1 MDLSKQ
7 LVKDFVEVTGDSKR
21 TDTTVY
27 GTIVENNGV
36 MCVRI
41 DGSDEITPIVSTT
54 TVKEGERVT
63 VQIRNHQAV
72 VTGNT
77 TNPSIGINEENGLR
91 SAIEKSINS
100 IRLEVADD
108 INGLNSRLDIT
119 DTSITAI
126 VKKQD
131 TFSEFKQTVE
141 GFSFMG
147 NGGTV
152 KISGGDINLTGH
164 ITLSD
169 MTDATKEAVTGSK
182 SEFSPNGTSN
192 WTTVMTSV
200 DKYRRDWDYNKNAW
214 GPVYQFRGTD
224 GSDATVPTY
233 ITQTVIAKGKVQ
245 APYIM
250 GTEFSIH
257 PESKNDA
264 SGSFNIYGM
273 FGGYENHMFKIEY
286 FDGGFSPNINIDSP
300 CNAYMYYGHGP
311 VEPVEETLDHG
322 SLIYFLGT
330 VDFTQATVE
339 GLTATFA

>member
-54 TVKEGERVT
+54 TVKEGDRVT
-63 VQIRNHQAV
+63 VHIRNHQTV

-91 SAIEKSINS
+91 SAIEQSINS

-119 DTSITAI
+119 NTSITTI
-126 VKKQD
+126 VEKQD
-131 TFSEFKQTVE
+131 KFSEFQQTVE

-147 NGGTV
+147 SGGTV
-152 KISGGDINLTGH
+152 KISGGNIDLTGC

-182 SEFSPNGTSN
+182 SEFSPDGTSN

-224 GSDATVPTY
+224 ATVPTY

-257 PESKNDA
+257 PESENDE

-273 FGGYENHMFKIEY
+273 FNGSENHMFKIEY
-286 FDGGFSPNINIDSP
+286 FDSGTSPSVTIDSP
-300 CNAYMYYGHGP
+300 CGAYMYYGHQP
-311 VEPVEETLDHG
+311 VTATGDLG
-322 SLIYFLGT
+322 SLIYFQGT
-330 VDFTQATVE
+330 VDFTQATVR

>member
-27 GTIVENNGV
+27 GTIVENNGA

-54 TVKEGERVT
+54 TVKEGDRVT
-63 VQIRNHQAV
+63 VHIRNHQTM

-91 SAIEKSINS
+91 SAIEQSINS

-108 INGLNSRLDIT
+108 INGLNSRLEIT
-119 DTSITAI
+119 DTSITTI

-131 TFSEFKQTVE
+131 SFSEFKQTVE

-147 NGGTV
+147 NGGNV
-152 KISGGDINLTGH
+152 KISGGDINLTGC

-224 GSDATVPTY
+224 ATVPTY

-257 PESKNDA
+257 PESENDE

-273 FGGYENHMFKIEY
+273 FNGSENHMFKIEY
-286 FDGGFSPNINIDSP
+286 FDSGTSPSVTIDSP
-300 CNAYMYYGHGP
+300 CGAYMYYGHQP
-311 VEPVEETLDHG
+311 VTATGDLG
-322 SLIYFLGT
+322 SLIYFQGT
-330 VDFTQATVE
+330 VDFTQATVR

>member
-27 GTIVENNGV
+27 GTIVENNGT

-54 TVKEGERVT
+54 TVKEGDRVT
-63 VQIRNHQAV
+63 VHIRNHQTV

-91 SAIEKSINS
+91 SAIEQSINS

-119 DTSITAI
+119 NTSITTI
-126 VKKQD
+126 VEKQD
-131 TFSEFKQTVE
+131 KFSEFQQTVE

-147 NGGTV
+147 SGGTV
-152 KISGGDINLTGH
+152 KISGGNIDLTGC

-182 SEFSPNGTSN
+182 SEFSPDGTSN
-192 WTTVMTSV
+192 WTTVMTSA

-214 GPVYQFRGTD
+214 GPVYQFRGT
-224 GSDATVPTY
+224 DATVPTY

-257 PESKNDA
+257 PESENDA

-273 FGGYENHMFKIEY
+273 FNGSENHMFKIEY
-286 FDGGFSPNINIDSP
+286 FDSGSSPSVTIDSP
-300 CNAYMYYGHGP
+300 CGAYMYYGHSP
-311 VEPVEETLDHG
+311 VTATGDLG
-322 SLIYFLGT
+322 SLIYFQGT
-330 VDFTQATVE
+330 VDFTQATVR

>member
-27 GTIVENNGV
+27 GTIVENNGT

-54 TVKEGERVT
+54 TVKEGDRVT
-63 VQIRNHQAV
+63 VHIRNHQTV

-91 SAIEKSINS
+91 SAIEQSINS

-119 DTSITAI
+119 NTSITTI
-126 VKKQD
+126 VEKQD
-131 TFSEFKQTVE
+131 KFSEFQQTVE

-147 NGGTV
+147 SGGTV
-152 KISGGDINLTGH
+152 KISGGNIDLTGC

-182 SEFSPNGTSN
+182 SEFSPDGTSN

-200 DKYRRDWDYNKNAW
+200 DKYRRDWDYNKNTW
-214 GPVYQFRGTD
+214 GPVYQFRGT
-224 GSDATVPTY
+224 DATVPTY

-257 PESKNDA
+257 PESENDA

-273 FGGYENHMFKIEY
+273 FNGSENHMFKIEY
-286 FDGGFSPNINIDSP
+286 FDSGSSPSVTIDSP
-300 CNAYMYYGHGP
+300 CGAYMYYGHSP
-311 VEPVEETLDHG
+311 VTATGDLG
-322 SLIYFLGT
+322 SLIYFQGT
-330 VDFTQATVE
+330 VDFTQATVR

>member
-27 GTIVENNGV
+27 GTIVENNGA

-41 DGSDEITPIVSTT
+41 DGSDEITPIVSTA
-54 TVKEGERVT
+54 TVKEGDRVT
-63 VQIRNHQAV
+63 VHIRNHQTV

-91 SAIEKSINS
+91 SAIEQSINS

-119 DTSITAI
+119 NTSITTI
-126 VKKQD
+126 VEKQD
-131 TFSEFKQTVE
+131 SFSEFQQTVE

-147 NGGTV
+147 NGGNV
-152 KISGGDINLTGH
+152 KISGGDINLTGC

-182 SEFSPNGTSN
+182 SEFSPDGTSN

-224 GSDATVPTY
+224 ATVPTY

-257 PESKNDA
+257 PESENDE

-273 FGGYENHMFKIEY
+273 FNGSENHMFKIEY
-286 FDGGFSPNINIDSP
+286 FDSGTSPSVTIDSP
-300 CNAYMYYGHGP
+300 CGAYMYYGHQP
-311 VEPVEETLDHG
+311 VTATGDLG
-322 SLIYFLGT
+322 SLIYFQGT
-330 VDFTQATVE
+330 VDFTQATVR

>member
-27 GTIVENNGV
+27 GTIVENNGA

-54 TVKEGERVT
+54 TVKEGDRVT
-63 VQIRNHQAV
+63 VHIRNHQTV

-91 SAIEKSINS
+91 SAIEQSINS

-119 DTSITAI
+119 DTSITTI
-126 VKKQD
+126 VEKQD
-131 TFSEFKQTVE
+131 KFSEFQQTVE

-147 NGGTV
+147 SGGTV
-152 KISGGDINLTGH
+152 KISGGNIDLTGC

-182 SEFSPNGTSN
+182 SEFSPDGTSN

-200 DKYRRDWDYNKNAW
+200 DKYRRDWDYNTNSW
-214 GPVYQFRGTD
+214 GPVYQFRGT
-224 GSDATVPTY
+224 DATVPTY

-257 PESKNDA
+257 PESENDE

-273 FGGYENHMFKIEY
+273 FNGSENHMFKIEY
-286 FDGGFSPNINIDSP
+286 FDSGTSPSVTIDSP
-300 CNAYMYYGHGP
+300 CGAYMYYGHQP
-311 VEPVEETLDHG
+311 VTATKDLG
-322 SLIYFLGT
+322 SLIYFQGT
-330 VDFTQATVE
+330 VDFTQATVN

>member
-27 GTIVENNGV
+27 GTIVENNGA

-54 TVKEGERVT
+54 TVKEGDRVT
-63 VQIRNHQAV
+63 VHIRNHQTV
-72 VTGNT
+72 VNGNT

-119 DTSITAI
+119 DTSITTI

-131 TFSEFKQTVE
+131 NFSKFQQTVE

-152 KISGGDINLTGH
+152 KISGGNIDLTGC

-192 WTTVMTSV
+192 WTTVMTSA

-224 GSDATVPTY
+224 ATVPTY
-233 ITQTVIAKGKVQ
+233 VTQTVIAKGKVQ

-257 PESKNDA
+257 PESKNDE

-273 FGGYENHMFKIEY
+273 FNGSENHMFKIEY
-286 FDGGFSPNINIDSP
+286 YDSGSSPSVTIDSP
-300 CNAYMYYGHGP
+300 CGAYMYYGHPP
-311 VEPVEETLDHG
+311 VTATGDLG
-322 SLIYFLGT
+322 SLIYFQGA
-330 VDFTQATVE
+330 VDFTQATVR

>member
-27 GTIVENNGV
+27 GTIVENNGA

-54 TVKEGERVT
+54 TVKEGDRVT
-63 VQIRNHQAV
+63 VHIRNHQTV

-91 SAIEKSINS
+91 SAIEQSINS

-119 DTSITAI
+119 NTSITTI
-126 VKKQD
+126 VEKQD
-131 TFSEFKQTVE
+131 SFSEFQQTVE

-147 NGGTV
+147 NGGNV
-152 KISGGDINLTGH
+152 KISGGDINLTGC

-182 SEFSPNGTSN
+182 SEFSPDGTSN
-192 WTTVMTSV
+192 WTTVMTSA

-214 GPVYQFRGTD
+214 GPVYQFRGT
-224 GSDATVPTY
+224 DATVPTY

-257 PESKNDA
+257 PESENDE

-273 FGGYENHMFKIEY
+273 FNGSENHMFKIEY
-286 FDGGFSPNINIDSP
+286 FDSGTSPSVTIDSP
-300 CNAYMYYGHGP
+300 CGAYMYYGHQP
-311 VEPVEETLDHG
+311 VTATGDLG
-322 SLIYFLGT
+322 SLIYFQGT
-330 VDFTQATVE
+330 VDFTQATVR

>member
-27 GTIVENNGV
+27 GTIVDNNGA

-54 TVKEGERVT
+54 TVKEGDRVT
-63 VQIRNHQAV
+63 VHIRNHQTV

-91 SAIEKSINS
+91 SAIEQSINS

-119 DTSITAI
+119 NTSITTI
-126 VKKQD
+126 VEKQD
-131 TFSEFKQTVE
+131 KFSEFQQTVE

-147 NGGTV
+147 SGGTV
-152 KISGGDINLTGH
+152 KISGGNIDLTGC

-182 SEFSPNGTSN
+182 SEFSPDGTSN

-224 GSDATVPTY
+224 ATVPTY

-257 PESKNDA
+257 PESENDE

-273 FGGYENHMFKIEY
+273 FNGSENHMFKIEY
-286 FDGGFSPNINIDSP
+286 FDSGTSPSVTIDSP
-300 CNAYMYYGHGP
+300 CGAYMYYGHQP
-311 VEPVEETLDHG
+311 VTATGDLG
-322 SLIYFLGT
+322 SLIYFQGT
-330 VDFTQATVE
+330 VDFTQATVR

>member
-27 GTIVENNGV
+27 GTIVENNGA

-54 TVKEGERVT
+54 TVKEGDRVT
-63 VQIRNHQAV
+63 VHIRNHQTV

-91 SAIEKSINS
+91 SAIEQSINS

-119 DTSITAI
+119 NTSITTI
-126 VKKQD
+126 VEKQD
-131 TFSEFKQTVE
+131 KFSEFQQTVE

-147 NGGTV
+147 SGGTV
-152 KISGGDINLTGH
+152 KISGGNIDLTGC

-182 SEFSPNGTSN
+182 SEFSPDGTSN

-224 GSDATVPTY
+224 ATVPTY

-257 PESKNDA
+257 PESENDE

-273 FGGYENHMFKIEY
+273 FNGSENHMFKIEY
-286 FDGGFSPNINIDSP
+286 FDSGTSPSITIDSP
-300 CNAYMYYGHGP
+300 CGAYMYYGHQPITATGD
-311 VEPVEETLDHG
+311 LG
-322 SLIYFLGT
+322 SLIYFQGT
-330 VDFTQATVE
+330 VDFTQATVR

>member
-27 GTIVENNGV
+27 GTIVENNGA

-54 TVKEGERVT
+54 TVKEGDRVT
-63 VQIRNHQAV
+63 VHIRNHQTV

-91 SAIEKSINS
+91 SAIEQSINT

-119 DTSITAI
+119 NSSITTI
-126 VKKQD
+126 VEKQD
-131 TFSEFKQTVE
+131 SFSEFQQTVE

-147 NGGTV
+147 NGGNV
-152 KISGGDINLTGH
+152 KISGGDINLTGC

-182 SEFSPNGTSN
+182 SEFSPDGTSN

-224 GSDATVPTY
+224 ATVPTY

-257 PESKNDA
+257 PESENDA

-273 FGGYENHMFKIEY
+273 FNGSENHMFKIEY
-286 FDGGFSPNINIDSP
+286 FDSGTSPSVTIDSP
-300 CNAYMYYGHGP
+300 CGAYMYYGHSP
-311 VEPVEETLDHG
+311 VTATGDLG
-322 SLIYFLGT
+322 SLIYFQGT
-330 VDFTQATVE
+330 VDFTQATVR

>member
-54 TVKEGERVT
+54 TVKEGDRVT
-63 VQIRNHQAV
+63 VHIRNHQTV
-72 VTGNT
+72 VSGNT

-119 DTSITAI
+119 DTSITTI

-131 TFSEFKQTVE
+131 KFSEFQQTVE

-147 NGGTV
+147 SGGTV
-152 KISGGDINLTGH
+152 KISGGNIDLTGC

-200 DKYRRDWDYNKNAW
+200 DKYRRDWDYNKNTW
-214 GPVYQFRGTD
+214 GPVYQFRGT
-224 GSDATVPTY
+224 DATVPTY

-250 GTEFSIH
+250 GTEFSAI
-257 PESKNDA
+257 STTA
-264 SGSFNIYGM
+264 SS
-273 FGGYENHMFKIEY
+273 
-286 FDGGFSPNINIDSP
+286 
-300 CNAYMYYGHGP
+300 CA
-311 VEPVEETLDHG
+311 
-322 SLIYFLGT
+322 
-330 VDFTQATVE
+330 
-339 GLTATFA
+339 

>member
-27 GTIVENNGV
+27 GTIVENNGA

-54 TVKEGERVT
+54 TVKEGDRVT
-63 VQIRNHQAV
+63 VHIRNHQTV

-91 SAIEKSINS
+91 SAIEQSINT

-119 DTSITAI
+119 NTSITTI
-126 VKKQD
+126 VEKQD
-131 TFSEFKQTVE
+131 KFSEFQQTVE

-147 NGGTV
+147 SGGTV
-152 KISGGDINLTGH
+152 KISGGNIDLTGC

-182 SEFSPNGTSN
+182 SEFSPDGTSN

-224 GSDATVPTY
+224 ATVPTY

-257 PESKNDA
+257 PESENDA

-273 FGGYENHMFKIEY
+273 FNGSENHMFKIEY
-286 FDGGFSPNINIDSP
+286 FDSGTSPSITIDSP
-300 CNAYMYYGHGP
+300 CGAYMYYGHQP
-311 VEPVEETLDHG
+311 VAATKDLG

-330 VDFTQATVE
+330 VDFTQATVM

>member
-21 TDTTVY
+21 TDATVY
-27 GTIVENNGV
+27 GTIVENNGA

-41 DGSDEITPIVSTT
+41 DGSDEITPIVSTA
-54 TVKEGERVT
+54 TVKEGDRVT
-63 VQIRNHQAV
+63 VHIRNHQTV

-91 SAIEKSINS
+91 SAIEQSINS

-119 DTSITAI
+119 NTSITTI
-126 VKKQD
+126 VEKQD
-131 TFSEFKQTVE
+131 SFSEFQQTVE

-147 NGGTV
+147 NGGNV
-152 KISGGDINLTGH
+152 KISGGDINLTGC
-164 ITLSD
+164 ITLND

-182 SEFSPNGTSN
+182 SEFSPDGTSN

-224 GSDATVPTY
+224 ATIPTY

-257 PESKNDA
+257 PESENDE

-273 FGGYENHMFKIEY
+273 FNGSENHMFKIEY
-286 FDGGFSPNINIDSP
+286 FDSGSSPSVTIDSP
-300 CNAYMYYGHGP
+300 CGAYMYYGHSP
-311 VEPVEETLDHG
+311 VAATGDLG
-322 SLIYFLGT
+322 SLIYFQGT
-330 VDFTQATVE
+330 VDFTQATVR

>member
-27 GTIVENNGV
+27 GTIVENNGA

-54 TVKEGERVT
+54 TVKEGDRVT
-63 VQIRNHQAV
+63 VHIRNHQIV

-119 DTSITAI
+119 DTSITTI

-131 TFSEFKQTVE
+131 KFSEFQQTVE

-147 NGGTV
+147 SGGTV
-152 KISGGDINLTGH
+152 KISGGNIDLTGC

-182 SEFSPNGTSN
+182 SEFSPDGTSN

-224 GSDATVPTY
+224 ATVPTY

-257 PESKNDA
+257 PESENDE

-273 FGGYENHMFKIEY
+273 FNGSENHMFKIEY
-286 FDGGFSPNINIDSP
+286 FDSGTSPSVTIDSP
-300 CNAYMYYGHGP
+300 CGAYMYYGHQP
-311 VEPVEETLDHG
+311 VTATGDLG
-322 SLIYFLGT
+322 SLIYFQGT
-330 VDFTQATVE
+330 VDFTQATVR
-339 GLTATFA
+339 GLTAMFA

>member
-54 TVKEGERVT
+54 TVKEGDRVT
-63 VQIRNHQAV
+63 VHIRNHQTV

-91 SAIEKSINS
+91 SAIEQSINS

-119 DTSITAI
+119 NTSITTI
-126 VKKQD
+126 VEKQD
-131 TFSEFKQTVE
+131 KFSEFQQTVE

-147 NGGTV
+147 SGGTV
-152 KISGGDINLTGH
+152 KISGGNIDLTGC

-182 SEFSPNGTSN
+182 SEFSPDGTSN

-224 GSDATVPTY
+224 ATVPTY

-257 PESKNDA
+257 PESENDA

-273 FGGYENHMFKIEY
+273 FDGHENHMFKIEY
-286 FDGGFSPNINIDSP
+286 FDSGTSPSVTIDSP
-300 CNAYMYYGHGP
+300 CGAYMYYGHPP
-311 VEPVEETLDHG
+311 VTATGDLG
-322 SLIYFLGT
+322 SLIYFQGT
-330 VDFTQATVE
+330 VDFTQATVR
-339 GLTATFA
+339 GLTATFV

>member
-54 TVKEGERVT
+54 TVKEGDRVT
-63 VQIRNHQAV
+63 VHIRNHQTV

-91 SAIEKSINS
+91 SAIEQSINS

-119 DTSITAI
+119 NTSITTI
-126 VKKQD
+126 VEKQD
-131 TFSEFKQTVE
+131 KFSEFQQTVE

-147 NGGTV
+147 SGGTV
-152 KISGGDINLTGH
+152 KISGGNIDLTGC

-169 MTDATKEAVTGSK
+169 MTEATKEAVTGSK
-182 SEFSPNGTSN
+182 SEFSPDGTSN

-224 GSDATVPTY
+224 ATVPTY

-257 PESKNDA
+257 PESENDE

-273 FGGYENHMFKIEY
+273 FNGSENHMFKIEY
-286 FDGGFSPNINIDSP
+286 FDSGTSPSVTIDSP
-300 CNAYMYYGHGP
+300 CGAYMYYGHQP
-311 VEPVEETLDHG
+311 VTATGDLG
-322 SLIYFLGT
+322 SLIYFQGT
-330 VDFTQATVE
+330 VDFTQATVR

>member
-27 GTIVENNGV
+27 GTIVENNGA

-54 TVKEGERVT
+54 TVKEGDRVT
-63 VQIRNHQAV
+63 VHIRNHQTV

-91 SAIEKSINS
+91 SAIEQSINS

-119 DTSITAI
+119 NTSITTI
-126 VKKQD
+126 VEKQD
-131 TFSEFKQTVE
+131 KFSEFQQTVE

-147 NGGTV
+147 SGGTV
-152 KISGGDINLTGH
+152 KISGGNIDLTGC

-169 MTDATKEAVTGSK
+169 MTEATKEAVTGSK
-182 SEFSPNGTSN
+182 SEFSPDGTSN

-224 GSDATVPTY
+224 ATVPTY

-257 PESKNDA
+257 PESENDE

-273 FGGYENHMFKIEY
+273 FNGSENHMFKIEY
-286 FDGGFSPNINIDSP
+286 FDSGTSPSVTIDSP
-300 CNAYMYYGHGP
+300 CGAYMYYGHQP
-311 VEPVEETLDHG
+311 VTATGDLG
-322 SLIYFLGT
+322 SLIYFQGT
-330 VDFTQATVE
+330 VDFTQATVRV
-339 GLTATFA
+339 LTATFA

>member
-27 GTIVENNGV
+27 GTIVENNGA

-54 TVKEGERVT
+54 TVKGGDRVT
-63 VQIRNHQAV
+63 VHIRNHQTM

-91 SAIEKSINS
+91 SAIEQSINS

-119 DTSITAI
+119 NTSITTI
-126 VKKQD
+126 VEKQD
-131 TFSEFKQTVE
+131 KFSEFQQTVE

-147 NGGTV
+147 SGGTV
-152 KISGGDINLTGH
+152 KISGGNIDLTGC

-169 MTDATKEAVTGSK
+169 MTDDTKEAVTGSK

-200 DKYRRDWDYNKNAW
+200 DKYRRDWDYNKNDW
-214 GPVYQFRGTD
+214 GPVYQFRGT
-224 GSDATVPTY
+224 DATVPTY

-257 PESKNDA
+257 PESENDE

-273 FGGYENHMFKIEY
+273 FNGSENHMFKIEY
-286 FDGGFSPNINIDSP
+286 FDSGTSPSVTIDSP
-300 CNAYMYYGHGP
+300 CGAYMYYGHQP
-311 VEPVEETLDHG
+311 VTATGDLG
-322 SLIYFLGT
+322 SLIYFQGT
-330 VDFTQATVE
+330 VDFTQATVR

>member
-27 GTIVENNGV
+27 GTIVENNGA

-54 TVKEGERVT
+54 TVKGGDRVT
-63 VQIRNHQAV
+63 VHIRNHQTM

-91 SAIEKSINS
+91 SAIEQSINS

-119 DTSITAI
+119 NTNITTI
-126 VKKQD
+126 VQKQD
-131 TFSEFKQTVE
+131 KFSEFQQTVE

-147 NGGTV
+147 SGGTV
-152 KISGGDINLTGH
+152 KISGGNIDLTGC

-182 SEFSPNGTSN
+182 SEFSPDGTSN

-224 GSDATVPTY
+224 ATVPTY

-257 PESKNDA
+257 PESENDE

-273 FGGYENHMFKIEY
+273 FNGSENHMFKIEY
-286 FDGGFSPNINIDSP
+286 FDSGTSPSVTIDSP
-300 CNAYMYYGHGP
+300 CGAYMYYGHQP
-311 VEPVEETLDHG
+311 VTATGDLG
-322 SLIYFLGT
+322 SLIYFQGT
-330 VDFTQATVE
+330 VDFTQATVR

>member
-27 GTIVENNGV
+27 GTIVENNGT

-54 TVKEGERVT
+54 TVKEGDRVT
-63 VQIRNHQAV
+63 VHIRNHQTV

-91 SAIEKSINS
+91 SAIEQSINS

-119 DTSITAI
+119 NTSITTI
-126 VKKQD
+126 VEKQD
-131 TFSEFKQTVE
+131 KFSEFQQTVE

-147 NGGTV
+147 SGGTV
-152 KISGGDINLTGH
+152 KISGGNIDLTGC

-182 SEFSPNGTSN
+182 SEFSPDGTSN

-224 GSDATVPTY
+224 ATVPTY

-257 PESKNDA
+257 PESENDA

-273 FGGYENHMFKIEY
+273 FNGSENHMFKIEY
-286 FDGGFSPNINIDSP
+286 FDSGSSPSVTIDSP
-300 CNAYMYYGHGP
+300 CGAYMYYGHSP
-311 VEPVEETLDHG
+311 VTATGDLG
-322 SLIYFLGT
+322 SLIYFQGT
-330 VDFTQATVE
+330 VDFTQATVR

>member
-27 GTIVENNGV
+27 GTIVENNGA

-54 TVKEGERVT
+54 TVKEGDRVT
-63 VQIRNHQAV
+63 VHIRNHQTV

-91 SAIEKSINS
+91 SAIEQSINT

-119 DTSITAI
+119 NTSITTI
-126 VKKQD
+126 VEKQD
-131 TFSEFKQTVE
+131 KFSEFQQTVE

-147 NGGTV
+147 SGGTV
-152 KISGGDINLTGH
+152 KISGGNIDLTGC

-182 SEFSPNGTSN
+182 SEFSPDGTSN

-224 GSDATVPTY
+224 ATVPTY

-257 PESKNDA
+257 PESENDE

-273 FGGYENHMFKIEY
+273 FNGSENHMFKIEY
-286 FDGGFSPNINIDSP
+286 FDSGTSPSVTIDSP
-300 CNAYMYYGHGP
+300 CGAYMYYGHQP
-311 VEPVEETLDHG
+311 VTATGDLG
-322 SLIYFLGT
+322 SLIYFQGT
-330 VDFTQATVE
+330 VDFTQATVR

>member
-54 TVKEGERVT
+54 TVKEGDRVT
-63 VQIRNHQAV
+63 VHIRNHQTV

-91 SAIEKSINS
+91 SAIEQSINS

-119 DTSITAI
+119 NTSITTI
-126 VKKQD
+126 VEKQD
-131 TFSEFKQTVE
+131 KFSEFQQTVE

-147 NGGTV
+147 SGGTV
-152 KISGGDINLTGH
+152 KISGGNIDLTGC

-169 MTDATKEAVTGSK
+169 MTEATKEAVTGSK
-182 SEFSPNGTSN
+182 SEFSPDGTSN

-224 GSDATVPTY
+224 ATVPTY

-257 PESKNDA
+257 PESENDE

-273 FGGYENHMFKIEY
+273 FNGSENHMFKIEY
-286 FDGGFSPNINIDSP
+286 FDSGSSPSVTIDSP
-300 CNAYMYYGHGP
+300 CSAYMYYGHMP
-311 VEPVEETLDHG
+311 VTATGDLG
-322 SLIYFLGT
+322 SLIYFQGT
-330 VDFTQATVE
+330 VDFTQATVR

>member
-41 DGSDEITPIVSTT
+41 DGSDEITPIISTT
-54 TVKEGERVT
+54 TVKEGDRVT
-63 VQIRNHQAV
+63 VHIRNHQTV

-91 SAIEKSINS
+91 SAIEQSINS

-119 DTSITAI
+119 DTSITTI
-126 VKKQD
+126 VEKQD
-131 TFSEFKQTVE
+131 KFSEFQQTVE

-147 NGGTV
+147 SGGTV
-152 KISGGDINLTGH
+152 KIAGGNIDLTGC

-182 SEFSPNGTSN
+182 SEFSPDGTSN

-200 DKYRRDWDYNKNAW
+200 DKYRRDWDYNTNSW
-214 GPVYQFRGTD
+214 GPVYQFRGT
-224 GSDATVPTY
+224 DATVPTY

-257 PESKNDA
+257 PESENDE

-273 FGGYENHMFKIEY
+273 FNGSENHMFKIEY
-286 FDGGFSPNINIDSP
+286 FDSGTSPSVTIDSP
-300 CNAYMYYGHGP
+300 CGAYMYYGHQP
-311 VEPVEETLDHG
+311 VAATGDLG
-322 SLIYFLGT
+322 SLIYFQGT
-330 VDFTQATVE
+330 VDFTNATVR

>member
-54 TVKEGERVT
+54 TVKEGDRVT
-63 VQIRNHQAV
+63 VHIRNHQTV

-91 SAIEKSINS
+91 SAIEQSINS

-119 DTSITAI
+119 NTSITTI
-126 VKKQD
+126 VEKQD
-131 TFSEFKQTVE
+131 KFSEFQQTVE

-147 NGGTV
+147 SGGTV
-152 KISGGDINLTGH
+152 KISGGNIDLTGC

-169 MTDATKEAVTGSK
+169 MTEATKEAVTGSK
-182 SEFSPNGTSN
+182 SEFSPDGTSN

-200 DKYRRDWDYNKNAW
+200 DKYRRDWDYNKNSW
-214 GPVYQFRGTD
+214 GPVYQFRGT
-224 GSDATVPTY
+224 DATVPTY

-257 PESKNDA
+257 PESENDE

-273 FGGYENHMFKIEY
+273 FNGSENHMFKIEY
-286 FDGGFSPNINIDSP
+286 FDSGTSPSVTIDSP
-300 CNAYMYYGHGP
+300 CGAYMYYGHQP
-311 VEPVEETLDHG
+311 VTATGDLG
-322 SLIYFLGT
+322 SLIYFQGT
-330 VDFTQATVE
+330 VDFTQATVR

>member
-27 GTIVENNGV
+27 GTIVENNGT

-54 TVKEGERVT
+54 TVKEGDRVT
-63 VQIRNHQAV
+63 VHIRNHQTV

-91 SAIEKSINS
+91 SAIEQSINS

-119 DTSITAI
+119 NTSITTI
-126 VKKQD
+126 VEKQD
-131 TFSEFKQTVE
+131 KFSEFQQTVE

-147 NGGTV
+147 SGGTV
-152 KISGGDINLTGH
+152 KISGGNIDLTGC

-182 SEFSPNGTSN
+182 SEFSPDGTSN
-192 WTTVMTSV
+192 WTTVMTSA

-214 GPVYQFRGTD
+214 GPVYQFRGT
-224 GSDATVPTY
+224 DATVPTY

-257 PESKNDA
+257 PESKNDE

-273 FGGYENHMFKIEY
+273 FNGSENHMFKIEY
-286 FDGGFSPNINIDSP
+286 FDSGSSPSVTIDSP
-300 CNAYMYYGHGP
+300 CGAYMYYGHSP
-311 VEPVEETLDHG
+311 VTATGDLG
-322 SLIYFLGT
+322 SLIYFQGT
-330 VDFTQATVE
+330 VDFTQATVR

>member
-27 GTIVENNGV
+27 GTIVENNGT

-54 TVKEGERVT
+54 TVKEGDRVT
-63 VQIRNHQAV
+63 VHIRNHQTV

-91 SAIEKSINS
+91 SAIEQSINS

-119 DTSITAI
+119 NTNITTI
-126 VKKQD
+126 VEKQD
-131 TFSEFKQTVE
+131 KFSEFQQTVE

-147 NGGTV
+147 SGGTV
-152 KISGGDINLTGH
+152 KISGGNIDLTGC

-169 MTDATKEAVTGSK
+169 MTEATKEAVTGSK
-182 SEFSPNGTSN
+182 SEFSPDGTSN

-224 GSDATVPTY
+224 ATVPTY

-257 PESKNDA
+257 PESENDE

-273 FGGYENHMFKIEY
+273 FNGSENHMFKIEY
-286 FDGGFSPNINIDSP
+286 FDSGTSPSVTIDSP
-300 CNAYMYYGHGP
+300 CGAYMYYGHQP
-311 VEPVEETLDHG
+311 VTATGDLG
-322 SLIYFLGT
+322 SLIYFQGT
-330 VDFTQATVE
+330 VDFTQATVR
-339 GLTATFA
+339 GLTAMFA

>member
-54 TVKEGERVT
+54 TVKEGDRVT
-63 VQIRNHQAV
+63 VHIRNHQTV

-91 SAIEKSINS
+91 SAIEQSINS

-119 DTSITAI
+119 NTSITTI
-126 VKKQD
+126 VEKQD
-131 TFSEFKQTVE
+131 KFSEFQQTVE

-147 NGGTV
+147 SGGTV
-152 KISGGDINLTGH
+152 KISGGNIDLTGC

-192 WTTVMTSV
+192 WTTVMTSA

-214 GPVYQFRGTD
+214 GPVYQFRGT
-224 GSDATVPTY
+224 DATVPTY

-257 PESKNDA
+257 PESENDE

-273 FGGYENHMFKIEY
+273 FNGSENHMFKIEY
-286 FDGGFSPNINIDSP
+286 FDSGTSPSVTIDSP
-300 CNAYMYYGHGP
+300 CGAYMYYGHQP
-311 VEPVEETLDHG
+311 VTATGDLG
-322 SLIYFLGT
+322 SLIYFQGT
-330 VDFTQATVE
+330 VDFTQATVR
-339 GLTATFA
+339 GLTATFV

>member
-27 GTIVENNGV
+27 GTIVENNGA

-54 TVKEGERVT
+54 TVKEGDRVT
-63 VQIRNHQAV
+63 VHIRNHQTV

-119 DTSITAI
+119 DTSITTI

-131 TFSEFKQTVE
+131 KFSEFQQTVE

-147 NGGTV
+147 SGGTV
-152 KISGGDINLTGH
+152 KISGGNIDLTGC

-182 SEFSPNGTSN
+182 SEFATNGTSN

-224 GSDATVPTY
+224 ATVPTY

-257 PESKNDA
+257 PESENDE

-286 FDGGFSPNINIDSP
+286 FDSGTSPSVTIDSP
-300 CNAYMYYGHGP
+300 CGAYMYYGHQP
-311 VEPVEETLDHG
+311 VAATGDLG
-322 SLIYFLGT
+322 SLIYFQGT
-330 VDFTQATVE
+330 VDFTQATVR

>member
-54 TVKEGERVT
+54 TVKEGDRVT
-63 VQIRNHQAV
+63 VHIRNHQTV

-91 SAIEKSINS
+91 SAIEQSINS

-119 DTSITAI
+119 NTSITTI
-126 VKKQD
+126 VEKQD
-131 TFSEFKQTVE
+131 KFSEFQQTVE

-147 NGGTV
+147 SGGTV
-152 KISGGDINLTGH
+152 KISGGNIDLTGC

-169 MTDATKEAVTGSK
+169 MTEATKEAVTGSK
-182 SEFSPNGTSN
+182 SEFSPDGTSN

-224 GSDATVPTY
+224 ATVPTY

-257 PESKNDA
+257 PESENDE

-273 FGGYENHMFKIEY
+273 FNGSENHMFKIEY
-286 FDGGFSPNINIDSP
+286 FDSGSSPSVTIDSP
-300 CNAYMYYGHGP
+300 CGAYMYYGHQP
-311 VEPVEETLDHG
+311 VTATGDLG
-322 SLIYFLGT
+322 SLIYFYGT
-330 VDFTQATVE
+330 VDFTQATVR

>member
-54 TVKEGERVT
+54 TVKEGDRVT
-63 VQIRNHQAV
+63 VHIRNHQTV

-91 SAIEKSINS
+91 SAIEQSINS

-119 DTSITAI
+119 DTSITTI
-126 VKKQD
+126 VEKQD
-131 TFSEFKQTVE
+131 KFSEFQQTVE

-147 NGGTV
+147 SGGTV
-152 KISGGDINLTGH
+152 KISGGNIDLTGC

-182 SEFSPNGTSN
+182 SEFSPDGTSN

-224 GSDATVPTY
+224 ATVPTY

-257 PESKNDA
+257 PESENDE

-273 FGGYENHMFKIEY
+273 FNGSENHMFKIEY
-286 FDGGFSPNINIDSP
+286 FDSGTSPSVTIDSP
-300 CNAYMYYGHGP
+300 CGAYIYYGHQP
-311 VEPVEETLDHG
+311 VTATGDLG
-322 SLIYFLGT
+322 SLIYFQGT
-330 VDFTQATVE
+330 IDFTQATVR

>member
-27 GTIVENNGV
+27 GTVIENNDA

-63 VQIRNHQAV
+63 VQINNHQAV

-77 TNPSIGINEENGLR
+77 TNPSIGIIEENGLR
-91 SAIEKSINS
+91 SAIEQSIKA

-108 INGLNSRLDIT
+108 INELNSALEIT
-119 DTSITAI
+119 NTSITTI
-126 VKKQD
+126 VEKQD
-131 TFSEFKQTVE
+131 KFSEFQQTVE

-152 KISGGDINLTGH
+152 KISGGNIDLTGC

-169 MTDATKEAVTGSK
+169 MTDDTKEAVTGSK
-182 SEFSPNGTSN
+182 SEFSPDGTNN

-200 DKYRRDWDYNKNAW
+200 DKYRRDWDYNADTW

-233 ITQTVIAKGKVQ
+233 ITQTVIAKGKIQ

-257 PESKNDA
+257 PESENDD

-286 FDGGFSPNINIDSP
+286 FDSGSSPSVTIDSP
-300 CNAYMYYGHGP
+300 CGAYMYYGHPP
-311 VEPVEETLDHG
+311 VTATGDLG
-322 SLIYFLGT
+322 SLIYFQGT
-330 VDFTQATVE
+330 VDFTQATVV

>member
-54 TVKEGERVT
+54 TVKEGDRVT
-63 VQIRNHQAV
+63 VHIRNHQTV

-91 SAIEKSINS
+91 SAIEQSINS

-119 DTSITAI
+119 NTSITTI
-126 VKKQD
+126 VEKQD
-131 TFSEFKQTVE
+131 KFSEFQQTVE

-147 NGGTV
+147 SGGTV
-152 KISGGDINLTGH
+152 KISGGNIDLTGC

-182 SEFSPNGTSN
+182 SEFSPDGTSN

-224 GSDATVPTY
+224 ATIPTY

-257 PESKNDA
+257 PESENDE

-273 FGGYENHMFKIEY
+273 FNGSENHMFKIEY
-286 FDGGFSPNINIDSP
+286 FDSGSSPSITIDSP
-300 CNAYMYYGHGP
+300 CGAYMYYGHQP
-311 VEPVEETLDHG
+311 VAATGDLG
-322 SLIYFLGT
+322 SLIYFQGT
-330 VDFTQATVE
+330 VDFTQATVR

>member
-27 GTIVENNGV
+27 GTIVENNGA

-54 TVKEGERVT
+54 TVKEGDRVT
-63 VQIRNHQAV
+63 VHIRNHQTV

-91 SAIEKSINS
+91 SAIEQSINS

-119 DTSITAI
+119 NTSITTI
-126 VKKQD
+126 VEKQD
-131 TFSEFKQTVE
+131 KFSEFQQTVE

-147 NGGTV
+147 SGGTV
-152 KISGGDINLTGH
+152 KISGGNIDLTGC

-182 SEFSPNGTSN
+182 SEFSPDGTSN

-214 GPVYQFRGTD
+214 GPVYQFRGT
-224 GSDATVPTY
+224 DATVPTY

-257 PESKNDA
+257 PESKNDE

-273 FGGYENHMFKIEY
+273 FNGSENHMFKIEY
-286 FDGGFSPNINIDSP
+286 FDSGTSPSVTIDSP
-300 CNAYMYYGHGP
+300 CGAYMYYGHQP
-311 VEPVEETLDHG
+311 VTATGDLG
-322 SLIYFLGT
+322 SLIYFQGT
-330 VDFTQATVE
+330 VDFTQATVR

>member
-27 GTIVENNGV
+27 GTIVENNGA

-54 TVKEGERVT
+54 TVKEGDRVT
-63 VQIRNHQAV
+63 VHIRNHQTV

-91 SAIEKSINS
+91 SAIEQSINS

-119 DTSITAI
+119 NTSITTI
-126 VKKQD
+126 VEKQD
-131 TFSEFKQTVE
+131 KFSEFQQTVE

-147 NGGTV
+147 SGGTV
-152 KISGGDINLTGH
+152 KISGGNIDLTGC

-192 WTTVMTSV
+192 WTTVMTSA

-214 GPVYQFRGTD
+214 GPVYQFRGT
-224 GSDATVPTY
+224 DATVPTY

-257 PESKNDA
+257 PESENDA

-273 FGGYENHMFKIEY
+273 FNGSENHMFKIEY
-286 FDGGFSPNINIDSP
+286 FDSGSSPSVTIDSP
-300 CNAYMYYGHGP
+300 CGAYMYYGHSP
-311 VEPVEETLDHG
+311 VTATGDLG
-322 SLIYFLGT
+322 SLIYFQGT
-330 VDFTQATVE
+330 VDFTQATVR

>member
-54 TVKEGERVT
+54 TVKEGDRVT
-63 VQIRNHQAV
+63 VHIRNHQTV

-91 SAIEKSINS
+91 SAIEQSINS

-119 DTSITAI
+119 NTSITTI
-126 VKKQD
+126 VEKQD
-131 TFSEFKQTVE
+131 KFSEFQQTVE

-147 NGGTV
+147 SGGTV
-152 KISGGDINLTGH
+152 KISGGNIDLTGC

-169 MTDATKEAVTGSK
+169 MTEATKEAVTGSK
-182 SEFSPNGTSN
+182 SEFSPDGTSN

-224 GSDATVPTY
+224 ATVPTY

-257 PESKNDA
+257 PESENDE

-273 FGGYENHMFKIEY
+273 FNGSENHMFKIEY
-286 FDGGFSPNINIDSP
+286 FDSGTSPSVTIDSP
-300 CNAYMYYGHGP
+300 CGAYMYYGHQP
-311 VEPVEETLDHG
+311 VTATGDLG
-322 SLIYFLGT
+322 SLIYFQGT
-330 VDFTQATVE
+330 VDFTQATVR
-339 GLTATFA
+339 GLTAMFA

>member
-27 GTIVENNGV
+27 GTIVENNGA

-54 TVKEGERVT
+54 TVKEGDRVT
-63 VQIRNHQAV
+63 VHIRNHQIV

-91 SAIEKSINS
+91 SAIEQSINS

-119 DTSITAI
+119 NTSITTI
-126 VKKQD
+126 VEKQD
-131 TFSEFKQTVE
+131 KFSEFQQTVE

-147 NGGTV
+147 SGGTV
-152 KISGGDINLTGH
+152 KISGGNIDLTGC

-182 SEFSPNGTSN
+182 SEFSPDGTSN

-224 GSDATVPTY
+224 ATVPTY

-257 PESKNDA
+257 PESENDE

-273 FGGYENHMFKIEY
+273 FNGSENHMFKIEY
-286 FDGGFSPNINIDSP
+286 FDSGTSPSVTIDSP
-300 CNAYMYYGHGP
+300 CGAYMYYGHQP
-311 VEPVEETLDHG
+311 VTATGDLG
-322 SLIYFLGT
+322 SLIYFQGT
-330 VDFTQATVE
+330 VDFTQATVR
-339 GLTATFA
+339 GLTAMFA

>member
-27 GTIVENNGV
+27 GTIVENNGA

-54 TVKEGERVT
+54 TVKEGDRVT
-63 VQIRNHQAV
+63 VHIRNHQTV

-91 SAIEKSINS
+91 SAIEQSINS

-119 DTSITAI
+119 NTNITTI
-126 VKKQD
+126 VEKQD
-131 TFSEFKQTVE
+131 KFSEFQQTVE

-147 NGGTV
+147 SGGTV
-152 KISGGDINLTGH
+152 KISGGNIDLTGC

-182 SEFSPNGTSN
+182 SEFSPDGTSN

-224 GSDATVPTY
+224 ATVPTY

-257 PESKNDA
+257 PESENDE

-273 FGGYENHMFKIEY
+273 FNGSENHMFKIEY
-286 FDGGFSPNINIDSP
+286 FDSGTSPSVTIDSP
-300 CNAYMYYGHGP
+300 CGAYMYYGHQP
-311 VEPVEETLDHG
+311 VTATGDLG
-322 SLIYFLGT
+322 SLIYFQGT
-330 VDFTQATVE
+330 VDFTQATVR

>member
-27 GTIVENNGV
+27 GTIVENNGA

-54 TVKEGERVT
+54 TVKEGDRVT
-63 VQIRNHQAV
+63 VHIRNHQTV

-91 SAIEKSINS
+91 SAIEQSINS

-108 INGLNSRLDIT
+108 ISGLNSRLDIT
-119 DTSITAI
+119 DTSITTI
-126 VKKQD
+126 VEKQD
-131 TFSEFKQTVE
+131 KFSEFQQTVE

-147 NGGTV
+147 SGGTV
-152 KISGGDINLTGH
+152 KISGGNIDLTGC

-182 SEFSPNGTSN
+182 SEFSPDGTSS

-214 GPVYQFRGTD
+214 GPVYQFRGT
-224 GSDATVPTY
+224 DATVPTY

-257 PESKNDA
+257 PESENDE

-273 FGGYENHMFKIEY
+273 FNGSENHMFKIEY
-286 FDGGFSPNINIDSP
+286 FDSGTSPSVTIDSP
-300 CNAYMYYGHGP
+300 CGAYMYYGHQP
-311 VEPVEETLDHG
+311 VTATGDLG
-322 SLIYFLGT
+322 SLIYFQGT
-330 VDFTQATVE
+330 VDFTQATVR